1 MWKGYL
7 SKTGDR
13 NSNL

>member
-1 MWKGYL
+1 MRKGYL
-7 SKTGDR
+7 SETGDR